1 MFLVRTAKQGRA
13 ALFLLLSLTIP
24 AGLPAPSEAHS
35 GGGRVFPIAELT
47 DGMLERIQLD
57 DGTVDEWFDLV
68 GEPTLTGLDFIDFW
82 GREPPDPSD
91 FDFRIWLTWHGEPAR
106 LYLAFVA
113 SDDRY
118 QNTHDYSSDDILSRF
133 MIFGDNDALTLGIDG
148 DHSGGSGLP
157 VSGVPAEGVG
167 TAMREQSGETQYY
180 EAISRT
186 NGPNLVDYTGQV
198 IEDLSWRGLP
208 PYADAGG
215 GVAGEAP
222 VIWVIELYVT
232 PFDHGGEPWDSPE
245 GSEVSDLA
253 AGQFIGFAIGVQDF
267 DSGSRATAEF
277 DMTQWVPEGVEYSAN
292 GTFSDIR
299 RHRADYF
306 LDGLLLRPARPV
318 PNPKAARSSRF
329 PWAGSRPRCGSSHP
343 SAHACSSQCARSGR
357 ERILLPGRRGHLRRK
372 PGRVL

>member
-1 MFLVRTAKQGRA
+1 MFLVRIAKQGRA

-24 AGLPAPSEAHS
+24 SGLPAPSEAHS
-35 GGGRVFPIAELT
+35 GGGRVFPFAELT

-57 DGTVDEWFDLV
+57 DGTVDEWYGLI
-68 GEPTLTGLDFIDFW
+68 GEPTLTLLDFIDEW
-82 GREPPDPSD
+82 GGEPPDPSD
-91 FDFRIWLTWHGEPAR
+91 FDFRIWLAWHDEPAR
-106 LYLAFVA
+106 IYLAFVA

-118 QNTHDYSSDDILSRF
+118 RNTHNYSSDDYLNRMILH
-133 MIFGDNDALTLGIDG
+133 DNDALTLGIDG
-148 DHSGGSGLP
+148 DHSGGAGLP
-157 VSGVPAEGVG
+157 TGVVG
-167 TAMREQSGETQYY
+167 TEELIAAMREQSGETQYY

-186 NGPNLVDYTGQV
+186 NGPNLAHTGQV
-198 IEDLSWRGLP
+198 LRAHSWRGLP

-253 AGQFIGFAIGVQDF
+253 AGQLIGFAIGVQDF

-306 LDGLLLRPARPV
+306 LDGLLLPAGAAGAEPEGSAVESASWGRI
-318 PNPKAARSSRF
+318 KASL
-329 PWAGSRPRCGSSHP
+329 
-343 SAHACSSQCARSGR
+343 
-357 ERILLPGRRGHLRRK
+357 EME
-372 PGRVL
+372 